1 MSQSLTV
8 LGGITAEQFL
18 TEYWQKK
25 PLLVRNAMPEIIGLL
40 EPDDVKELALD
51 EDISARLIR
60 QKNKNPNEWH
70 VKSSPLT
77 KGDFQKLPNLWTI
90 LVQAVDHYSFDIA
103 ELWKKFPFI
112 PQWRRDDIMVSY
124 APKGGSVGK
133 HFDFYDVF
141 LVQGHGHRRWQ
152 LGQMCD
158 ESTTF
163 VPDQPLKLLTE
174 IDVQFD
180 EVLAPGDLLYV
191 PPGLSHY
198 GVAEDDCLTFS
209 FGFRMPNLAEMSDR
223 LSEQFA
229 KNSALK
235 QPLADITRQKTNNI
249 GEINGTE
256 FSYLKTQ
263 LLDYLTQAPEFDA
276 AIMAYMSESKYP
288 NSIPEPEEIAVDD
301 LLEVIHSGYQ
311 LLLEPASKILYR
323 QQNDCLE
330 FWANGEQLCISQT
343 FEPYIKQIADGMGII
358 FNEQFNQT
366 EILEDITQLLNDAVL
381 MLLPPSEINSLRVVH
396 ASLFLSHFFDDI
408 LCDSVFIGKKFSFSC
423 SFFIFCF

>member
-1 MSQSLTV
+1 MSESLAV

-18 TEYWQKK
+18 NEYWQKK
-25 PLLVRNAMPEIIGLL
+25 PFLVRNAMPEIMGLL
-40 EPDDVKELALD
+40 EPEDVKELALE
-51 EDISARLIR
+51 EDVSARLIR

-158 ESTTF
+158 ESTEF
-163 VPDQPLKLLTE
+163 VADQPLKLLSQMNV
-174 IDVQFD
+174 DFD

-191 PPGLSHY
+191 PPGLAHY

-209 FGFRMPNLAEMSDR
+209 FGFRMPNLAEMTDR

-229 KNSALK
+229 KNSVLTN
-235 QPLADITRQKTNNI
+235 PLVDITRIKTNAI
-249 GEINGTE
+249 GEINNSE

-288 NSIPEPEEIAVDD
+288 NSIPEPEEIVVDD
-301 LLEVIHSGYQ
+301 LLEVINGGYQ
-311 LLLEPASKILYR
+311 LILEPASRLLYR
-323 QQNDCLE
+323 QQDQLLD
-330 FWANGEQLCISQT
+330 FWANGENICISQS
-343 FEPYIKQIADGMGII
+343 FQEQLKQIADGASLAFDEE
-358 FNEQFNQT
+358 FNHT
-366 EILEDITQLLNDAVL
+366 DILEDIVLLLNQAVI
-381 MLLPPSEINSLRVVH
+381 MLLPPH
-396 ASLFLSHFFDDI
+396 
-408 LCDSVFIGKKFSFSC
+408 
-423 SFFIFCF
+423 

>member
-1 MSQSLTV
+1 MSESLAV

-18 TEYWQKK
+18 NEYWQKK
-25 PLLVRNAMPEIIGLL
+25 PLLVRNAMPEIMGLL
-40 EPDDVKELALD
+40 EPEDVKELALE
-51 EDISARLIR
+51 EDVSARLIR

-158 ESTTF
+158 ESTEF
-163 VPDQPLKLLTE
+163 VADQPLKLLSQMS
-174 IDVQFD
+174 VNFD

-191 PPGLSHY
+191 PPGLAHY

-209 FGFRMPNLAEMSDR
+209 FGFRMPNLAEMTDR

-229 KNSALK
+229 KNSVLTN
-235 QPLADITRQKTNNI
+235 PLADITRIKTNAI
-249 GEINGTE
+249 GEINNSE

-288 NSIPEPEEIAVDD
+288 NSIPEPEEIVADD
-301 LLEVIHSGYQ
+301 LLEVINGGYQ
-311 LLLEPASKILYR
+311 LILEPASRLLYR
-323 QQNDCLE
+323 QQDQLLD
-330 FWANGEQLCISQT
+330 FWANGENICISQS
-343 FEPYIKQIADGMGII
+343 FQAQLKQIADGASLTFDEE
-358 FNEQFNQT
+358 FNHT
-366 EILEDITQLLNDAVL
+366 DILEDIVFLLNQAVI
-381 MLLPPSEINSLRVVH
+381 MLLPPH
-396 ASLFLSHFFDDI
+396 
-408 LCDSVFIGKKFSFSC
+408 
-423 SFFIFCF
+423 

>member
-1 MSQSLTV
+1 MSESLAV

-18 TEYWQKK
+18 NEYWQKK
-25 PLLVRNAMPEIIGLL
+25 PLLVRNAMPEIMGLL
-40 EPDDVKELALD
+40 EPEDVKELALE
-51 EDISARLIR
+51 EDVSARLIR

-158 ESTTF
+158 ESTEF
-163 VPDQPLKLLTE
+163 VADQPLKLLSQMS
-174 IDVQFD
+174 VNFD

-191 PPGLSHY
+191 PPGLAHY

-209 FGFRMPNLAEMSDR
+209 FGFRMPNLAEMTDR

-229 KNSALK
+229 KNSVLTN
-235 QPLADITRQKTNNI
+235 PLVDITRIKTNAI
-249 GEINGTE
+249 GEINNSE

-288 NSIPEPEEIAVDD
+288 NSIPEPEEIVVDD
-301 LLEVIHSGYQ
+301 LLEVINGGYQ
-311 LLLEPASKILYR
+311 LILEPASRLLYR
-323 QQNDCLE
+323 QQDQLLD
-330 FWANGEQLCISQT
+330 FWANGENICISQS
-343 FEPYIKQIADGMGII
+343 FQAQLRQIADGESLTFDEE
-358 FNEQFNQT
+358 FNHT
-366 EILEDITQLLNDAVL
+366 DILEDIVLLLNQAVI
-381 MLLPPSEINSLRVVH
+381 MLLPPH
-396 ASLFLSHFFDDI
+396 
-408 LCDSVFIGKKFSFSC
+408 
-423 SFFIFCF
+423 

>member
-25 PLLVRNAMPEIIGLL
+25 PLLVRNGMPEIIGLL

-191 PPGLSHY
+191 PPSLAHY

-358 FNEQFNQT
+358 FDEQLNQT

-381 MLLPPSEINSLRVVH
+381 MLLPPSE
-396 ASLFLSHFFDDI
+396 
-408 LCDSVFIGKKFSFSC
+408 
-423 SFFIFCF
+423 